1 MIEARSIL
9 DVLSFRKTEEKEELR
24 KCFNFSDEVFEKGLN
39 FLHTN
44 DEISI
49 EAVSDG
55 LFEKTI
61 ISIKVSKWNKL

>member
-1 MIEARSIL
+1 MQEAKSIL

-24 KCFNFSDEVFEKGLN
+24 KCFNFNDEVFEKGLN

-61 ISIKVSKWNKL
+61 ISIKVSK